1 MIHIQDKETTA
12 TLHLPNNGGG
22 DTDYIST
29 AKWQG
34 DKSIIQYRLDSLAES
49 ANKLQKGETANIVL
63 DEIKNNLIELNKRL

>member
-1 MIHIQDKETTA
+1 MIHIQDKETIA
-12 TLHLPNNGGG
+12 TLHLPNNGG

-34 DKSIIQYRLDSLAES
+34 DKSNIQYRLDSLAET
-49 ANKLQKGETANIVL
+49 ANKLQEGETANIVL